1 MAHGG
6 KLVAK
11 VLKAAGVDCVFTLS
25 GGHVMGIYD
34 GCLDEG
40 IEVVDV
46 RHEQAA
52 VHAADAWARLHP
64 CLLYTSPSP
73 RDGLLSRMPSSA

>member
-40 IEVVDV
+40 ID
-46 RHEQAA
+46 
-52 VHAADAWARLHP
+52 

-73 RDGLLSRMPSSA
+73 RD

>member
-1 MAHGG
+1 MTHGG

-11 VLKAAGVDCVFTLS
+11 VLKAAGVECVFTLS

-52 VHAADAWARLHP
+52 VHAADAWARLFVFLM
-64 CLLYTSPSP
+64 CSDL
-73 RDGLLSRMPSSA
+73 

>member
-1 MAHGG
+1 MNTAASSTAHGG
-6 KLVAK
+6 RLAAAA
-11 VLKAAGVDCVFTLS
+11 LKAAGVECVFTLS

-40 IEVVDV
+40 IDVIDV

-52 VHAADAWARLHP
+52 VHDADIRRIITVPGKLVNVVV
-64 CLLYTSPSP
+64 
-73 RDGLLSRMPSSA
+73 G

>member
-1 MAHGG
+1 MTHGG
-6 KLVAK
+6 RLIART
-11 VLKAAGVDCVFTLS
+11 LKSAGVDCVFTLS

-34 GCLDEG
+34 GCIDEQ
-40 IEVVDV
+40 IRVVDV

-64 CLLYTSPSP
+64 GRVGVPS
-73 RDGLLSRMPSSA
+73 